1 MSLVGEK
8 EGGQRIQ
15 QGECLERNEGR
26 ARSASYFPCSR
37 LEERS
42 KHSQVTSVPPPINSA
57 GIVNP
62 VAGGVILI
70 VGSLPRSRKL
80 AIDDE
85 GCSSPCDASSS
96 VAESSMLP
104 SSSTLASGSR
114 AASEKHQEAKL
125 AKFRSEEERDDS
137 RDNFLPPKPRRVS
150 VPKNETEFRLDCF
163 RSSSLASSTS
173 EVGPSSSPT
182 ETSSKTFW
190 KLEREREGENGQLEL
205 SSSSK
210 RAKNEERLT
219 GGQAQRRLQ
228 RGYRG

>member
-125 AKFRSEEERDDS
+125 AKFRSEEERGGEEKRGTTHATTS
-137 RDNFLPPKPRRVS
+137 FLPNREGFPSPRT
-150 VPKNETEFRLDCF
+150 K
-163 RSSSLASSTS
+163 
-173 EVGPSSSPT
+173 PSSAWTVSD
-182 ETSSKTFW
+182 
-190 KLEREREGENGQLEL
+190 RVH
-205 SSSSK
+205 
-210 RAKNEERLT
+210 
-219 GGQAQRRLQ
+219 
-228 RGYRG
+228 